1 MVSHS
6 CAIFFD
12 FRSIDFISFPDFHD
26 SVQKAACT
34 LENEVQAAF
43 SAEFTLSLH
52 RKEIM
57 PTGLIRRPH
66 RHYMHPF
73 SPSRQSAAHL

>member
-12 FRSIDFISFPDFHD
+12 FRSLNFISFPDFHD

-43 SAEFTLSLH
+43 WVVFALNLH
-52 RKEIM
+52 EKGE
-57 PTGLIRRPH
+57 LC
-66 RHYMHPF
+66 
-73 SPSRQSAAHL
+73 QLV